1 METNKK
7 RFNRGTRFG
16 DGLIRHSIQELG
28 CGRSILVDKDGIVL
42 CGNDVYRITKE
53 LGKKIIVVETD
64 GDVLVVVKRTD
75 LSAKEKRGM
84 EMSLVDNLSQERNL
98 DWDTN
103 NVRSSMGDVLSFDPR
118 KWGGDG
124 CMVEEL
130 KLEDLFK
137 DSAIPKCKKMS
148 DEEFVINR
156 QLTLFD

>member
-42 CGNDVYRITKE
+42 CGNDVYRIAKE

-75 LSAKEKRGM
+75 LSAKEKNGM
-84 EMSLVDNLSQERNL
+84 EMSLVDNLSQEKNL
-98 DWDTN
+98 EWDTD
-103 NVRSSMGDVLSFDPR
+103 NVIDATNSTISFDPSS
-118 KWGGDG
+118 WGGYE
-124 CMVEEL
+124 CMVAELNVEDFLKENVFAKNSKVQEE
-130 KLEDLFK
+130 K
-137 DSAIPKCKKMS
+137 
-148 DEEFVINR
+148 FVPNR
-156 QLTLFD
+156 QLSLFD

>member
-42 CGNDVYRITKE
+42 CGNDVYRIAKE

-75 LSAKEKRGM
+75 LCAKDKKGM
-84 EMSLVDNLSQERNL
+84 EIALVDNLSQEKNL
-98 DWDTN
+98 EWNADELINCMNED
-103 NVRSSMGDVLSFDPR
+103 LSFDPR
-118 KWGGDG
+118 KWGGHS
-124 CMVEEL
+124 CLVKEL
-130 KLEDLFK
+130 DLESLLK
-137 DSAIPKCKKMS
+137 ENVRTVQKKAPS
-148 DEEFVINR
+148 KNHDNNL

>member
-103 NVRSSMGDVLSFDPR
+103 NVRSSMDDVLSFDPR

-130 KLEDLFK
+130 KLEDILK
-137 DSAIPKCKKMS
+137 CDAIQKSKKAVDDGFIAS
-148 DEEFVINR
+148 R
-156 QLTLFD
+156 QLYLFD

>member
-42 CGNDVYRITKE
+42 CGNDVYRIAKE

-64 GDVLVVVKRTD
+64 GDVLVAVKRTD

-84 EMSLVDNLSQERNL
+84 EMSLVDNLSQEKNL
-98 DWDTN
+98 EWDTD
-103 NVRSSMGDVLSFDPR
+103 NVIDATNSTISFDPSS
-118 KWGGDG
+118 WGGYE
-124 CMVEEL
+124 CMVAELNVEDFLKEDISTRNSKAQEE
-130 KLEDLFK
+130 K
-137 DSAIPKCKKMS
+137 
-148 DEEFVINR
+148 FVPNR
-156 QLTLFD
+156 QLSLFD